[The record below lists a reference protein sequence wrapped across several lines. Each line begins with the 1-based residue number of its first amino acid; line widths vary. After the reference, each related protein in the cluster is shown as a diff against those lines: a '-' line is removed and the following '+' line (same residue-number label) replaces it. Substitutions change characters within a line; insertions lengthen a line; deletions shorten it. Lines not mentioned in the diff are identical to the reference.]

1 MDVDLK
7 GDKAFK
13 EESLDADDLDSNKL
27 DSIIDTSLT
36 VKSEV
41 GDDNNDDGDDN
52 DGDEVNDDD
61 DDNDDDND
69 DDDEEEEKKDSEK
82 DVEED
87 DGDLIPNE
95 GDIKVEDLEEQND
108 LDNNKEVGIRG
119 QKVLGH
125 QTTYI
130 SSIILYFPL
139 PLTENCDNELLVLN
153 EM

>member
-13 EESLDADDLDSNKL
+13 EEPLDADDLDSNKL

-61 DDNDDDND
+61 DDDEEEEE
-69 DDDEEEEKKDSEK
+69 EEEEKKDSEK

-108 LDNNKEVGIRG
+108 LDNNKEVGIGG
-119 QKVLGH
+119 QKSLRPSDYIHLKYHFVFPI
-125 QTTYI
+125 TTDRK
-130 SSIILYFPL
+130 L
-139 PLTENCDNELLVLN
+139 
-153 EM
+153 

>member
-13 EESLDADDLDSNKL
+13 EEPLDADDLDSNKL

-41 GDDNNDDGDDN
+41 GDDNNDGGDDN

-61 DDNDDDND
+61 DDDDDE
-69 DDDEEEEKKDSEK
+69 EEEEKKDSEK

-108 LDNNKEVGIRG
+108 LDNNKEVGIGG
-119 QKVLGH
+119 QKSLRPSD
-125 QTTYI
+125 YI
-130 SSIILYFPL
+130 HLKYHFIFPIATDRKL
-139 PLTENCDNELLVLN
+139 
-153 EM
+153 

>member
-61 DDNDDDND
+61 DDDDDEEEE
-69 DDDEEEEKKDSEK
+69 EEEEKKDSEK

-108 LDNNKEVGIRG
+108 LDNNKEVGIGG

-153 EM
+153 

>member
-13 EESLDADDLDSNKL
+13 EEPLDADDLDSNKL

-36 VKSEV
+36 VKSEI

-52 DGDEVNDDD
+52 DDDEVNDDD
-61 DDNDDDND
+61 DDD

-108 LDNNKEVGIRG
+108 LDNNKEVGIGG
-119 QKVLGH
+119 QKSLRPSDYIHLKYHFVFPI
-125 QTTYI
+125 TTDRK
-130 SSIILYFPL
+130 L
-139 PLTENCDNELLVLN
+139 
-153 EM
+153 

>member
-7 GDKAFK
+7 GDKALK
-13 EESLDADDLDSNKL
+13 EEPLDADDLDSNKL

-61 DDNDDDND
+61 DDDDDEEE
-69 DDDEEEEKKDSEK
+69 EEEEKKDSEK

-108 LDNNKEVGIRG
+108 LDNNKEVGIGG
-119 QKVLGH
+119 QKSLRPSDYIHLKYHFVFPI
-125 QTTYI
+125 TTDRK
-130 SSIILYFPL
+130 L
-139 PLTENCDNELLVLN
+139 
-153 EM
+153 

>member
-13 EESLDADDLDSNKL
+13 EEPLDADDLDSNKL

-61 DDNDDDND
+61 DDD
-69 DDDEEEEKKDSEK
+69 DDDEEEEEEKKDSEK

-108 LDNNKEVGIRG
+108 LDNNKEVGIGG
-119 QKVLGH
+119 QKSVRPSDYIHLKYH
-125 QTTYI
+125 FVFPITTDRK
-130 SSIILYFPL
+130 L
-139 PLTENCDNELLVLN
+139 
-153 EM
+153 

>member
-7 GDKAFK
+7 GDRAFK
-13 EESLDADDLDSNKL
+13 EEPLDADDLDSNKL

-61 DDNDDDND
+61 DDD
-69 DDDEEEEKKDSEK
+69 DDDEEEEEEKKDSEK

-108 LDNNKEVGIRG
+108 LDNNKEVGIGG
-119 QKVLGH
+119 QKSLRPSDYIHLKYHFVFPI
-125 QTTYI
+125 TTDRK
-130 SSIILYFPL
+130 L
-139 PLTENCDNELLVLN
+139 
-153 EM
+153 

>member
-1 MDVDLK
+1 MDIDLK

-13 EESLDADDLDSNKL
+13 EEPLDADDLDSNKL

-41 GDDNNDDGDDN
+41 SDDNNDDGDDN

-61 DDNDDDND
+61 DDDDEEE
-69 DDDEEEEKKDSEK
+69 EEEEKKDSEK

-95 GDIKVEDLEEQND
+95 GDIKVEDPEEQND
-108 LDNNKEVGIRG
+108 LDNNKEVGIGG
-119 QKVLGH
+119 QKSLRPSDYIHLKYHVVFPI
-125 QTTYI
+125 TTDRK
-130 SSIILYFPL
+130 L
-139 PLTENCDNELLVLN
+139 
-153 EM
+153 

>member
-13 EESLDADDLDSNKL
+13 EEPLDADDLDSNKL

-41 GDDNNDDGDDN
+41 GDDNNDGGDDN

-61 DDNDDDND
+61 DDDDDE
-69 DDDEEEEKKDSEK
+69 EEEEKKDSEK

-108 LDNNKEVGIRG
+108 LDNNKEVGIGG
-119 QKVLGH
+119 QKSLRPSDYIH
-125 QTTYI
+125 LKYHFIFPITTDRK
-130 SSIILYFPL
+130 L
-139 PLTENCDNELLVLN
+139 
-153 EM
+153 

>member
-13 EESLDADDLDSNKL
+13 EEPLDADDLDSNKL

-61 DDNDDDND
+61 DD

-108 LDNNKEVGIRG
+108 LDNNKEVGIGG
-119 QKVLGH
+119 QKSLRPSDYIHLKYHFVFPI
-125 QTTYI
+125 TTDRK
-130 SSIILYFPL
+130 L
-139 PLTENCDNELLVLN
+139 
-153 EM
+153 

>member
-13 EESLDADDLDSNKL
+13 EEPLDADDLDSNKL

-61 DDNDDDND
+61 DDEEE
-69 DDDEEEEKKDSEK
+69 EEEEKKDSEK

-108 LDNNKEVGIRG
+108 LDNNKEVGIGG
-119 QKVLGH
+119 QKSVRPSDYIHLKYH
-125 QTTYI
+125 FVFPITTDRK
-130 SSIILYFPL
+130 L
-139 PLTENCDNELLVLN
+139 
-153 EM
+153 

>member
-7 GDKAFK
+7 EDKAFK
-13 EESLDADDLDSNKL
+13 EEPLDADDLDSNKL

-52 DGDEVNDDD
+52 DGDQVNDDD
-61 DDNDDDND
+61 DDDD

>member
-13 EESLDADDLDSNKL
+13 EEPLDADDLDSNKL

-52 DGDEVNDDD
+52 DGDEVND
-61 DDNDDDND
+61 DDDND

-108 LDNNKEVGIRG
+108 LDNNKEVGIGG
-119 QKVLGH
+119 QKSLRPSDYIH
-125 QTTYI
+125 LKYHFIFPITTDRKLWQWTPG
-130 SSIILYFPL
+130 S
-139 PLTENCDNELLVLN
+139 
-153 EM
+153 

>member
-7 GDKAFK
+7 GDRAFK
-13 EESLDADDLDSNKL
+13 EEPLDADDLDSNKL

-61 DDNDDDND
+61 DDDDDE
-69 DDDEEEEKKDSEK
+69 EEEEKKDSEK

>member
-13 EESLDADDLDSNKL
+13 EEPLDADDLDSNKL

-61 DDNDDDND
+61 DDDDDEEEE
-69 DDDEEEEKKDSEK
+69 EEEEKKDSEK

>member
-7 GDKAFK
+7 GDRAFK
-13 EESLDADDLDSNKL
+13 EEPLDADDLDSNKL

-61 DDNDDDND
+61 DDD
-69 DDDEEEEKKDSEK
+69 DDDEEEEEEEKKDSEK

-108 LDNNKEVGIRG
+108 LDNNKEVGIGG
-119 QKVLGH
+119 QKSLRPSDYIHLKYHFVFPI
-125 QTTYI
+125 TTDRK
-130 SSIILYFPL
+130 L
-139 PLTENCDNELLVLN
+139 
-153 EM
+153 

>member
-13 EESLDADDLDSNKL
+13 EEPLDADDLDSNKL

-52 DGDEVNDDD
+52 DGDEVND
-61 DDNDDDND
+61 DDDND

-108 LDNNKEVGIRG
+108 LDNNKEVGIGG
-119 QKVLGH
+119 QKSLRPSDYIH
-125 QTTYI
+125 LKYHFIFPITTDRK
-130 SSIILYFPL
+130 L
-139 PLTENCDNELLVLN
+139 
-153 EM
+153 

>member
-13 EESLDADDLDSNKL
+13 EEPLDADDLDSNKL

-41 GDDNNDDGDDN
+41 GDDNNDDGD
-52 DGDEVNDDD
+52 EVNDDD
-61 DDNDDDND
+61 DDDD

>member
-13 EESLDADDLDSNKL
+13 EEPLDADDLDSNKL

-61 DDNDDDND
+61 DDD
-69 DDDEEEEKKDSEK
+69 DDDDEEEEEEKKDSEK

-108 LDNNKEVGIRG
+108 LDNNKEVGIGG
-119 QKVLGH
+119 QKSVRPSDYIHLKYH
-125 QTTYI
+125 FVFPITTDRK
-130 SSIILYFPL
+130 L
-139 PLTENCDNELLVLN
+139 
-153 EM
+153 

>member
-7 GDKAFK
+7 EDKAFK
-13 EESLDADDLDSNKL
+13 EEPLDADDLDSNKL

-36 VKSEV
+36 VKSEI
-41 GDDNNDDGDDN
+41 GDDNNDGGDDN

-61 DDNDDDND
+61 DDDDD

-87 DGDLIPNE
+87 DGDLIANE

-108 LDNNKEVGIRG
+108 LDNNKEVGIGG
-119 QKVLGH
+119 QKR
-125 QTTYI
+125 
-130 SSIILYFPL
+130 S
-139 PLTENCDNELLVLN
+139 
-153 EM
+153 

>member
-13 EESLDADDLDSNKL
+13 EEPLDADDLDSNKL

-41 GDDNNDDGDDN
+41 GDDNNDGGDDN

-61 DDNDDDND
+61 DDDDDE
-69 DDDEEEEKKDSEK
+69 EEEEKKDSEK

-108 LDNNKEVGIRG
+108 LDNNKEVGIEG
-119 QKVLGH
+119 QKSLRPSDYIH
-125 QTTYI
+125 LKYHFIFPITTDRK
-130 SSIILYFPL
+130 L
-139 PLTENCDNELLVLN
+139 
-153 EM
+153 

>member
-13 EESLDADDLDSNKL
+13 EEPLDADDLDSNKL

-61 DDNDDDND
+61 DDDEEE
-69 DDDEEEEKKDSEK
+69 EEEEKKDSEK

-108 LDNNKEVGIRG
+108 LDNNKEVGIGG
-119 QKVLGH
+119 QKSLRPSDYIHLKYHFVFPI
-125 QTTYI
+125 TTDRK
-130 SSIILYFPL
+130 L
-139 PLTENCDNELLVLN
+139 
-153 EM
+153 

>member
-13 EESLDADDLDSNKL
+13 EEPLDADDLDSNKL

-61 DDNDDDND
+61 DDD

-95 GDIKVEDLEEQND
+95 GDIKVEDLEEQNY
-108 LDNNKEVGIRG
+108 LDNNKEVGIGG
-119 QKVLGH
+119 QKSLRPSDYIHLKYHFVFPI
-125 QTTYI
+125 TTDRK
-130 SSIILYFPL
+130 L
-139 PLTENCDNELLVLN
+139 
-153 EM
+153 

>member
-13 EESLDADDLDSNKL
+13 EEPLDADDLDSNKL

-61 DDNDDDND
+61 DDDDDEEEE
-69 DDDEEEEKKDSEK
+69 EEEEKKDSEK

-108 LDNNKEVGIRG
+108 LDNNKEVGIGG
-119 QKVLGH
+119 QKSVRPSDYIHLKYH
-125 QTTYI
+125 FVFPITTDRK
-130 SSIILYFPL
+130 L
-139 PLTENCDNELLVLN
+139 
-153 EM
+153 

>member
-13 EESLDADDLDSNKL
+13 EEPLDADDLDSNKL

-61 DDNDDDND
+61 DDD
-69 DDDEEEEKKDSEK
+69 DDDEEEEEEEKKDSEK

-108 LDNNKEVGIRG
+108 LDNNKEVGIGG
-119 QKVLGH
+119 QKSLRPSDYIHLKYHFVFPI
-125 QTTYI
+125 TTDRK
-130 SSIILYFPL
+130 L
-139 PLTENCDNELLVLN
+139 
-153 EM
+153 

>member
-13 EESLDADDLDSNKL
+13 EEPLDADDLDSNKL

-61 DDNDDDND
+61 DDDDDEEE
-69 DDDEEEEKKDSEK
+69 EEEEKKDSEK

-108 LDNNKEVGIRG
+108 LDNNKEVGIGG
-119 QKVLGH
+119 QKCLRPSDYIHLKYHFVFPI
-125 QTTYI
+125 TTDRK
-130 SSIILYFPL
+130 L
-139 PLTENCDNELLVLN
+139 
-153 EM
+153 

>member
-13 EESLDADDLDSNKL
+13 EEPLDADDLDSNKL

-61 DDNDDDND
+61 DN
-69 DDDEEEEKKDSEK
+69 DDEEEEKKDSEK

-108 LDNNKEVGIRG
+108 LDNNKEVGIGG
-119 QKVLGH
+119 QKSLRPSDYIH
-125 QTTYI
+125 LKYHFIFPITTDRK
-130 SSIILYFPL
+130 L
-139 PLTENCDNELLVLN
+139 
-153 EM
+153 

>member
-13 EESLDADDLDSNKL
+13 EEPLDADDLDSNKL

-61 DDNDDDND
+61 DDDD

-108 LDNNKEVGIRG
+108 LDNNKEVGIG
-119 QKVLGH
+119 GH
-125 QTTYI
+125 KSLRPSFYIHLKYHFVFPITTDRK
-130 SSIILYFPL
+130 L
-139 PLTENCDNELLVLN
+139 
-153 EM
+153 

>member
-13 EESLDADDLDSNKL
+13 EEPLDADDLDSNKL

-41 GDDNNDDGDDN
+41 GDDNNDDGD
-52 DGDEVNDDD
+52 EVNDDD
-61 DDNDDDND
+61 DDDDDD
-69 DDDEEEEKKDSEK
+69 EDEEEEKKDSEK

>member
-7 GDKAFK
+7 EDKAFK
-13 EESLDADDLDSNKL
+13 EEPLDADDLDSNKL

-41 GDDNNDDGDDN
+41 GDDNNDNGDDN

-61 DDNDDDND
+61 DDDDDE
-69 DDDEEEEKKDSEK
+69 EEEEKKDSEK

-108 LDNNKEVGIRG
+108 LDNNKEVGIGG
-119 QKVLGH
+119 QKSLRPSDYIHLKYHFVFPM
-125 QTTYI
+125 TTDRK
-130 SSIILYFPL
+130 L
-139 PLTENCDNELLVLN
+139 
-153 EM
+153 

>member
-13 EESLDADDLDSNKL
+13 EEPLDADDLDSNKL

-61 DDNDDDND
+61 DDDEE
-69 DDDEEEEKKDSEK
+69 EEEEKKDSEK

-108 LDNNKEVGIRG
+108 LDNNKEVGIGG
-119 QKVLGH
+119 QKSLRPSDYIHLKYHFVFPM
-125 QTTYI
+125 TTDRK
-130 SSIILYFPL
+130 L
-139 PLTENCDNELLVLN
+139 
-153 EM
+153 

>member
-13 EESLDADDLDSNKL
+13 EEPLDADDLDSNKL

-61 DDNDDDND
+61 DDDEEEEE
-69 DDDEEEEKKDSEK
+69 EEEEKKDSEK

-108 LDNNKEVGIRG
+108 LDNNKEVGIGG
-119 QKVLGH
+119 QKSLRPPDYIHLKYHFVFPI
-125 QTTYI
+125 TTDRK
-130 SSIILYFPL
+130 L
-139 PLTENCDNELLVLN
+139 
-153 EM
+153 

>member
-13 EESLDADDLDSNKL
+13 EEPLDADDLDSNKL

-61 DDNDDDND
+61 DDDDDE
-69 DDDEEEEKKDSEK
+69 EEEEKKDSEK

-108 LDNNKEVGIRG
+108 LDNNKEVGIGG
-119 QKVLGH
+119 QKSLRPSDYIHLKYHFVFPI
-125 QTTYI
+125 TTDRK
-130 SSIILYFPL
+130 L
-139 PLTENCDNELLVLN
+139 
-153 EM
+153 

>member
-7 GDKAFK
+7 EDKAFK
-13 EESLDADDLDSNKL
+13 EEPLDADDLDSNKL

-36 VKSEV
+36 VKSEI
-41 GDDNNDDGDDN
+41 GDDNNDGGDDN

-61 DDNDDDND
+61 DDDDD

-87 DGDLIPNE
+87 NGDLIPNE

-108 LDNNKEVGIRG
+108 LDNNKEVGIGG
-119 QKVLGH
+119 QKSLRPSDYIH
-125 QTTYI
+125 LKYHFIFPITTDRK
-130 SSIILYFPL
+130 L
-139 PLTENCDNELLVLN
+139 
-153 EM
+153 

>member
-7 GDKAFK
+7 GDRAFK
-13 EESLDADDLDSNKL
+13 EEPLDADDLDSNKL

-52 DGDEVNDDD
+52 DGDEVNDGDD
-61 DDNDDDND
+61 DDDDEE
-69 DDDEEEEKKDSEK
+69 EEEEKKDSEK

-153 EM
+153 GM

>member
-13 EESLDADDLDSNKL
+13 EEPLDADDLDSNKL

-61 DDNDDDND
+61 DDD
-69 DDDEEEEKKDSEK
+69 DDDEEEEEEEEEKKDSEK
-82 DVEED
+82 DVEDD

-108 LDNNKEVGIRG
+108 LDNNKEVGIGG
-119 QKVLGH
+119 QKSLRPSDYIHLKYHFVFPI
-125 QTTYI
+125 TTDRK
-130 SSIILYFPL
+130 L
-139 PLTENCDNELLVLN
+139 
-153 EM
+153 

>member
-13 EESLDADDLDSNKL
+13 EEPLDADDLDSNKL

-61 DDNDDDND
+61 DDDEEEEE
-69 DDDEEEEKKDSEK
+69 EEEEKKDSEK

-95 GDIKVEDLEEQND
+95 GDIKVEDLEEQNN
-108 LDNNKEVGIRG
+108 LDNNKEVGIGG
-119 QKVLGH
+119 QKSLRPSDYIHLKYHFVFPI
-125 QTTYI
+125 TTDRK
-130 SSIILYFPL
+130 L
-139 PLTENCDNELLVLN
+139 
-153 EM
+153 

>member
-13 EESLDADDLDSNKL
+13 EEPLDADDLDSNKL

-41 GDDNNDDGDDN
+41 GDDNNDDGD
-52 DGDEVNDDD
+52 EVNDDD
-61 DDNDDDND
+61 DDDDEEE
-69 DDDEEEEKKDSEK
+69 EEEEKKDSEK

-108 LDNNKEVGIRG
+108 LDNNKEVGIGG
-119 QKVLGH
+119 QKSLRPSDYIHLKYHFVFPM
-125 QTTYI
+125 TTDRK
-130 SSIILYFPL
+130 L
-139 PLTENCDNELLVLN
+139 
-153 EM
+153 